1 MTDES
6 DDTEDENIIVERKL
20 LWRSDS
26 NFVNYCLIC
35 ATFYRTQQIY

>member
-26 NFVNYCLIC
+26 NFVSYCLIC